1 MSAVFPSH
9 RFWTDESTQNSIT
22 ILQVVA
28 GGNFDLNTRPFYI
41 SSVLNVD
48 TAVASITVMSDV
60 AITGTTTLSFDL
72 YEASSLCGQTPIKRA
87 EDFLAAPVSVPSALT
102 TTSVELGK
110 SLFLPMG
117 MILGVTTGK
126 YPPGGLRICV
136 SGDAA
141 ATNTA
146 PVVLR
151 FRVETMQLPS
161 AKAGVYTVG
170 STTGTA
176 AT

>member
-1 MSAVFPSH
+1 MSTVFPSH

-28 GGNFDLNTRPFYI
+28 GGEFDLKARPFYI

-48 TAVASITVMSDV
+48 TAVVSLTVETD
-60 AITGTTTLSFDL
+60 AALTGTTTLSFDL
-72 YEASSLCGQTPIKRA
+72 YEATSLCGQTPIKRG
-87 EDFLAAPVSVPSALT
+87 EDFLSAPVSVPTALT

-117 MILGVTTGK
+117 MILGVTTKK
-126 YPPGGLRICV
+126 YPPGGLRLCV
-136 SGDAA
+136 TGDAA
-141 ATNTA
+141 ATNAT
-146 PVVLR
+146 PTVIR